1 MYKIVERSFTW
12 FIQKYFT
19 NIPNRN
25 FKYFLEVIS
34 CMFFNHIS
42 LSLILVQIKK
52 QQATLLVIFF
62 PPQFFQSDQMV
73 FQHEKY
79 VQQHLGFAYN
89 QTCN

>member
-1 MYKIVERSFTW
+1 MVLANLN
-12 FIQKYFT
+12 KYSK

-25 FKYFLEVIS
+25 FKHLLEVIS

-42 LSLILVQIKK
+42 LSPILVQIKK
-52 QQATLLVIFF
+52 QQATLLVIFS
-62 PPQFFQSDQMV
+62 PQFFQSDQMV

-79 VQQHLGFAYN
+79 VQQHLEFAYN